1 MPVQDSITGGVSG
14 LRSDFWRLPSEKLN
28 PQVIRTFEAGFS
40 YIIQSNLILTLNGF
54 LNDMDDILSSEGFT
68 GQSFKG
74 IPVNI
79 IERPVNQGNATS
91 YGGTAR
97 MNFKKSWSSL
107 TLNAMLAYT
116 FTDGKI
122 GDKQVPFTARNTVK
136 SVFDINYKRISA
148 SARFLYRSKSYHRS
162 LRDADGNIMFS
173 DPYGIVNL
181 TGKYAWLDKNSV
193 RSEIFIKVSNLLN
206 SKYYNVPVGGQ
217 ESIRM
222 APQDPL
228 RFLLGVNLTI

>member
-1 MPVQDSITGGVSG
+1 MPVRDTITGGVTG

-40 YIIQSNLILTLNGF
+40 YIIQSNLILNLNAF
-54 LNDMDDILSSEGFT
+54 LNDMDDILSSEAYT

-79 IERPVNQGNATS
+79 IERPVNHGNAKS

-97 MNFKKSWSSL
+97 MNFKKSWPAL

-122 GDKQVPFTARNTVK
+122 EGRQIPFTARNTVK
-136 SVFDINYKRISA
+136 SIVDINYKSLSA
-148 SARFLYRSKSYHRS
+148 SARFNYRSKSFHRS
-162 LRDADGNIMFS
+162 LKNTDGDLMYS
-173 DPYGIVNL
+173 DPYWIVNFNC
-181 TGKYAWLDKNSV
+181 KYAWLEKSSV
-193 RSEIFIKVSNLLN
+193 KSELFIKVSNLFN
-206 SKYYNVPVGGQ
+206 RKYYNVPVGGS

-222 APQDPL
+222 TPQDPL
-228 RFLLGVNLTI
+228 RFLLGVNLII